1 MKTRLKNVFLV
12 LVGIILMVVL
22 LPLFIIELL
31 VIMPS
36 VYIITGNYYFDNHY
50 PINMRFL
57 VNVLYKI
64 L

>member
-12 LVGIILMVVL
+12 LVGTILMVVL

-31 VIMPS
+31 VITPS
-36 VYIITGNYYFDNHY
+36 MYILTGDYYFDNHH